1 MKNNIME
8 IKNLKKYFIKEKG
21 LINKTRTSIKAVNNV
36 SLNIL
41 NGETFGVVGE
51 SGCGKSTLART
62 LMLLIQPTDGDIIFK
77 GENISDIDKTKLRK
91 EMAIVFQDPHSSLS
105 PRRSIIKTLKE
116 PFVIHN
122 VLSGQKLKN
131 RVLELLNIVGL
142 KEEHL
147 YRFPHEFSG
156 GQKQRIGIARAISLN
171 PNFLVLDEPTSALDV
186 SVQAQILNL
195 LQDLQQK
202 MDLTMLFI
210 THDLSVIEYISDRI
224 AVMYMGKMVE
234 LGSVDQIFDNPLH
247 PYTNILLDAIPEPNP
262 NEDMQEINI
271 KGEIPSLTDLPK
283 GCNFQSRCP
292 YASKDC
298 SEDNPSLSEIEPGHF
313 SACVLNQ
320 KN

>member
-21 LINKTRTSIKAVNNV
+21 LINKKRISIKAVNDV
-36 SLNIL
+36 SFNIN

-62 LMLLIQPTDGDIIFK
+62 LMLLIEPTDGDIIFK
-77 GENISDIDKTKLRK
+77 GEHISDIDKTKLRK

-105 PRRSIIKTLKE
+105 PRRPIIKTLKE

-122 VLSGQKLKN
+122 VLSGQELKD

-195 LQDLQQK
+195 LQDLQRK

-210 THDLSVIEYISDRI
+210 THDLSVIEYIADRI
-224 AVMYMGKMVE
+224 AVMYMGKIVE
-234 LGSVDQIFDNPLH
+234 LGTVDQIFDKPLH

-262 NEDMQEINI
+262 NEEMQEINI

-292 YASKDC
+292 YTSKEC
-298 SEDNPSLSEIEPGHF
+298 SEGNPPLSEIEPGHF
-313 SACVLNQ
+313 STCILNQ
-320 KN
+320 